1 MVFNAT
7 YFRNGNQ
14 REKHGAF
21 LIVEISFFCHK
32 LKEYISEEEVWAS
45 SLRGID

>member
-1 MVFNAT
+1 MLTTT

-14 REKHGAF
+14 RKKHGAF
-21 LIVEISFFCHK
+21 LIVEIKIFCHK